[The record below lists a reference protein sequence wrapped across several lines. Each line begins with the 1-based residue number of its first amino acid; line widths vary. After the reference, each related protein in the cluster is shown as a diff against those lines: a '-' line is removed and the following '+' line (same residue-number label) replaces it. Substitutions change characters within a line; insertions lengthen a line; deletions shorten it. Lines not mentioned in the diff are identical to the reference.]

1 MLFIDTEVTFWNKG
15 NPFDRRNF
23 LVCVGWMDEQGNKG
37 IWYAGENRESLDRA
51 LARHDVW
58 IFFNAKF
65 DLHWLRRCGIGFPSR
80 IFCCQVAEFVLNGQS
95 PKYPSLDGT
104 AATYG
109 VPGKF
114 DYIKVNYWDK
124 GINTHEIPRA
134 ELSEYCLQDIACTRD
149 VYYKQQERITP
160 QNRAL
165 ISLQMQDLVVLEDV
179 EWTGMFFNPEKVKE
193 KEKTLAKQITE
204 LQESLDVFH
213 NVPNFNWA
221 SPRHLSALLYGGVIQ
236 EERRHQIG
244 VFATGK
250 KVGAPRFSIEV
261 IDHVLPRMYQP
272 PKGSELGKPGE
283 PTKVWSTDE
292 DNLRRIKGGKKI
304 LIERLL
310 LVRELSKL
318 QSTYA
323 AGLLKKHTEMNWE
336 PNYLHGQYNQVV
348 AQTGRLSSTDP
359 NMQNM
364 PEVMNDIFESRYD
377 HT

>member
-15 NPFDRRNF
+15 SPFDRRNF
-23 LVCVGWMDEQGNKG
+23 LVCVGWMDEQGRTG
-37 IWYAGENRESLDRA
+37 IWYANDPREGLEKA
-51 LARHDVW
+51 LRDNDIWV
-58 IFFNAKF
+58 FFNAKF
-65 DLHWLRRCGIGFPSR
+65 DLHWLRRCGFRFAPR

-114 DYIKVNYWDK
+114 DYIKLNYWDK
-124 GINTHEIPRA
+124 GINTNEIPRG
-134 ELSEYCLQDIACTRD
+134 ELTEYCLQDIKATAS
-149 VYYKQQERITP
+149 VYGKQQERITP

-179 EWTGMFFNPEKVKE
+179 EWNGMFYNPEKVKQ
-193 KEKTLAKQITE
+193 KEIELDREITE
-204 LQESLDVFH
+204 LQASLDVFH

-236 EERRHQIG
+236 EERRHQVG

-250 KVGAPRFSIEV
+250 TVGAPRFSIEV

-283 PTKVWSTDE
+283 PVKVWSTDE
-292 DNLRRIKGGKKI
+292 DNLKRIKGGKKI
-304 LIERLL
+304 LIDRLL
-310 LVRELSKL
+310 RVRELAKL
-318 QSTYA
+318 QGTYVR
-323 AGLLKKHTEMNWE
+323 GLREKHAKKNQE
-336 PNYLHGQYNQVV
+336 PNFIHGQYNQCV
-348 AQTGRLSSTDP
+348 AQTGRLSSSDP
-359 NMQNM
+359 NMQNS
-364 PEVMNDIFESRYD
+364 PEAILDIFESRYD
-377 HT
+377 RT